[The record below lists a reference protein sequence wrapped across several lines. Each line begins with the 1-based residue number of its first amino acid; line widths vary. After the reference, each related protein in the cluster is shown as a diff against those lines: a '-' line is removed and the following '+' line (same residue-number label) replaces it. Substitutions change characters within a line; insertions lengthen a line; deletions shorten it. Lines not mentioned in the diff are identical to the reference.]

1 MSKALSGKK
10 IIIFTCNWHAYSSFE
25 SAGIDRL
32 PIKSVVYPIRLACL
46 GRITPGIILKTFEG
60 GADGILLMG
69 CPEGECRHNGGNKAA
84 REVFLEARSLLRML
98 GYQENQLRYA
108 LLEAE
113 DGKSF
118 MKELNLLF
126 ALEEEVKS

>member
-25 SAGIDRL
+25 SAGINRL
-32 PIKSVVYPIRLACL
+32 AIKSVVYPIRLACL
-46 GRITPGIILKTFEG
+46 GRITPGIILKTFEE

-84 REVFLEARSLLRML
+84 REVFLEARSLLKML

-118 MKELNLLF
+118 VKELDLLF
-126 ALEEEVKS
+126 SLEEEVKG

>member
-1 MSKALSGKK
+1 
-10 IIIFTCNWHAYSSFE
+10 
-25 SAGIDRL
+25 
-32 PIKSVVYPIRLACL
+32 
-46 GRITPGIILKTFEG
+46 
-60 GADGILLMG
+60 MG

-84 REVFLEARSLLRML
+84 REVFLEARSLLIML
-98 GYQENQLRYA
+98 GYQANQLRYA